1 MGFAGRATSSSRRS
15 DSPRCSLQVSSVRAR
30 LEPRL
35 VNDRLEQLH
44 RVARWVVDQDLLAAD
59 AGDDVVA
66 ELGARFAQNPN
77 EPLEVGNFDR
87 EAFPAAGFGPA
98 AVGHWLRPA

>member
-15 DSPRCSLQVSSVRAR
+15 GSPRCSLQVSSVRAR

-35 VNDRLEQLH
+35 VNERLEQLH
-44 RVARWVVDQDLLAAD
+44 GVARRVVDQGLLAAD

-66 ELGARFAQNPN
+66 ELGAGGAERRN
-77 EPLEVGNFDR
+77 EPLDVGHFDR
-87 EAFPAAGFGPA
+87 ETGPAAGFLPPA
-98 AVGHWLRPA
+98 A